1 MITEILQSDAMLFA
15 IAMLGIG
22 VTSVAIVRDYLPRE
36 QPARLTA
43 LPEPLAE
50 RDIAA

>member
-22 VTSVAIVRDYLPRE
+22 VTSVAIVLDYLPHE
-36 QPARLTA
+36 EPARLTA
-43 LPEPLAE
+43 VAESVAE
-50 RDIAA
+50 RDAA